1 MDKQCWIQAM
11 EEKMNSLKKNDTYD
25 LVEVPKGRKELRNK
39 WVFKLKKDVNKIV
52 KHEARVVVKGCA

>member
-1 MDKQCWIQAM
+1 
-11 EEKMNSLKKNDTYD
+11 MNSLKKNDTYD